1 MAIPLVKNIQRIL
14 IAKDTSSTT
23 AGDLAT
29 YLGIG
34 AAGTTYGST
43 SDWLS
48 ISVGRP
54 TDGAWPSFYTTSEG
68 AIYGNRTATVLAA
81 GINATALT
89 IRVTATA
96 LATYPVP
103 GWIYI
108 GTEAI
113 YYDSIDPSTT
123 SASGD
128 DEFILSTVLY
138 RGYLSTTPAIHST
151 SAAVRDIVPYFAKTI
166 NRDPDRGVFNVSY
179 NATQYE
185 RAAYAAPNIVNSVT
199 DSERVWSQGFVWWY
213 QMLDSTG

>member
-1 MAIPLVKNIQRIL
+1 MAIPLVKNIQRFL
-14 IAKDTSSTT
+14 IPKTT
-23 AGDLAT
+23 ATVADLAA
-29 YLGIG
+29 YLGVYG
-34 AAGTTYGST
+34 NGTTYGPT
-43 SDWLS
+43 ADWLS

-54 TDGAWPSFYTTSEG
+54 VDGAWPSTYTTWEG
-68 AIYGNRTATVLAA
+68 SHYGNRPATVLTA
-81 GINATALT
+81 GINATDLT
-89 IRVTATA
+89 IRVTAGV

-103 GWIYI
+103 GYIYI

>member
-1 MAIPLVKNIQRIL
+1 MATQLVKNIQRIL
-14 IAKDTSSTT
+14 IAKDSSSTT

-54 TDGAWPSFYTTSEG
+54 TDGAWPSLYTSSEG

-81 GINATALT
+81 GINATDLT

-128 DEFILSTVLY
+128 DEFILSTVAY
-138 RGYLSTTPAIHST
+138 RGVFGTTAAIHST
-151 SAAVRDIVPYFAKTI
+151 SAAVRDILPFFARTI
-166 NRDPDRGVFNVSY
+166 NRDADRGVFNISY
-179 NATQYE
+179 KATQNK
-185 RAAYAAPNIVNSVT
+185 RVGYAAPNIVDSFV

-213 QMLDSTG
+213 QMLESTG

>member
-1 MAIPLVKNIQRIL
+1 MATPLVKNIQRIL
-14 IAKDTSSTT
+14 IAKDSSSTT

-29 YLGIG
+29 YLGIYG
-34 AAGTTYGST
+34 SATTYGPT

-54 TDGAWPSFYTTSEG
+54 VDGAWPSAYTTYEG
-68 AIYGNRTATVLAA
+68 SHYGNRPATVLTA
-81 GINATALT
+81 GINATDLT
-89 IRVTATA
+89 IRVTAGV

-103 GWIYI
+103 GYIYI

-138 RGYLSTTPAIHST
+138 RGYLSTTAAIHST

-166 NRDPDRGVFNVSY
+166 NRDADRGVFNVSY
-179 NATQYE
+179 NATQYG
-185 RAAYAAPNIVNSVT
+185 RTAYQAPNIVNSVT

-213 QMLDSTG
+213 QML